1 MNEAGARLKIAQVT
15 AELAE
20 DGEPIDSCVRT
31 QVGHTFIPTCHH
43 ITADRLAGFEFAY
56 QKAIQVEEDFL
67 IVDPDSTSWVARIA
81 KCLEPRGK
89 RAAEKTGGHTAQSF
103 EGHGIATCRSELRS
117 ALA

>member
-43 ITADRLAGFEFAY
+43 ITADRLAGFEFTH
-56 QKAIQVEEDFL
+56 QKAIQGDGFTA
-67 IVDPDSTSWVARIA
+67 SNRI
-81 KCLEPRGK
+81 
-89 RAAEKTGGHTAQSF
+89 
-103 EGHGIATCRSELRS
+103 
-117 ALA
+117 